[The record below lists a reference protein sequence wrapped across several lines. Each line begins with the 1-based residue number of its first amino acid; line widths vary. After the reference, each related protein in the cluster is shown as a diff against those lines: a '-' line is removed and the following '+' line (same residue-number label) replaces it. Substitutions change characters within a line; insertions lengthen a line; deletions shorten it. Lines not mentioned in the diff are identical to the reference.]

1 MIVNKVMILNEL
13 MRYKIFTA
21 KADFARFLDISPQ
34 NLSKWFERNTFDIDI
49 IVSKLPEINTSW
61 LLTGEG
67 EMLKN
72 SSDTSTNN
80 NELLASLKKTIEL
93 QEEHISLLKEMLVI
107 KDAEINRLKKAMA
120 SAVPQTAN
128 VG

>member
-1 MIVNKVMILNEL
+1 MSVKQRLVEFAKFKERSVRQFEMNCGLTVGYINAIRVSVQPDKVNSIALHYPDLN
-13 MRYKIFTA
+13 TG
-21 KADFARFLDISPQ
+21 
-34 NLSKWFERNTFDIDI
+34 
-49 IVSKLPEINTSW
+49 W

-67 EMLKN
+67 EMLKS

-80 NELLASLKKTIEL
+80 NELLASLKKNIEL

-107 KDAEINRLKKAMA
+107 KDAEINRLKKALA

>member
-1 MIVNKVMILNEL
+1 MSVKQRLVEFAKFKERSVRQFEMNCGLTVGYINAIRVSVQPDKVNSIALYYPDLN
-13 MRYKIFTA
+13 TG
-21 KADFARFLDISPQ
+21 
-34 NLSKWFERNTFDIDI
+34 
-49 IVSKLPEINTSW
+49 W

-67 EMLKN
+67 EMLKS

-80 NELLASLKKTIEL
+80 NELLASLKKNIEL

-107 KDAEINRLKKAMA
+107 KDAEINRLKKALA